1 MIKGE
6 NENECNAS
14 YKVNYQ
20 SVHSGDAHMTAEN
33 PIISCT
39 EDIVSC
45 MPSDIIWRLLKEA
58 QLSNSSF
65 KKNQGRVVQY
75 QMWMD

>member
-45 MPSDIIWRLLKEA
+45 MPSDII
-58 QLSNSSF
+58 
-65 KKNQGRVVQY
+65 
-75 QMWMD
+75 